1 MNAVVVDDEI
11 NSLQYLVNI
20 LEKREDIN
28 VQKQFTDS
36 CEALAYLIRNPVD
49 VLFLDIEMPNINGI
63 YLAEQII
70 SLYPEIRICFVTA
83 YNEFAV
89 KAFEINAIDYVL
101 KPYTEARIIQAIK
114 KMSNSVAHVEAIN
127 QLSEESDYDLDI
139 ICGTQDEE
147 VVLIKYDEI
156 FYLDAVDGNIL
167 IHTNNQ
173 VYKSNK
179 TLNFFEDKLKKRS
192 FFRTHKCYIANL
204 NKVNKFKPRINY
216 TYDVYFNGIKDVI
229 PLSRNKV
236 KELKSFFSI

>member
-1 MNAVVVDDEI
+1 MNVVIVDDEI
-11 NSLQYLVNI
+11 NSLQYLVSILQWQENI
-20 LEKREDIN
+20 NI
-28 VQKQFTDS
+28 QKQFTDS
-36 CEALAYLIRNPVD
+36 CEALAYLLKNPCE

-70 SLYPEIRICFVTA
+70 SLYPDTRVCFVTA

-101 KPYTEARIIQAIK
+101 KPYTEERIMRVIK
-114 KMSNSVAHVEAIN
+114 KMNVSVEYADAIN

-156 FYLDAVDGNIL
+156 FYLDAVEGNIL
-167 IHTNNQ
+167 IHTGNQ

-179 TLNFFEDKLKKRS
+179 TLSFFENKLKRHA

-216 TYDVYFNGIKDVI
+216 TYDIYFKEIKDVI

-236 KELKSFFSI
+236 KELKTFFAI